1 MLNDNGRFEII
12 MTRKR
17 RLRDRKMYKIKVT
30 NTRTNAEYTHDRISE
45 EDLKW
50 IKASPNLEVRIVK
63 TYNAEDARRTRSD
76 SGSGLERVS

>member
-1 MLNDNGRFEII
+1 

-76 SGSGLERVS
+76 SDSGSGLERVS